1 MRIRCGTILAAAL
14 VALAVGAMA
23 GWFAAGAWGERKC
36 GNVEL
41 WKCGNVETAKVD
53 RARSPVSPERS
64 EPRKRWLQGCSPD
77 GRVCRTPA
85 RASASRTA
93 CGWGISATADAG
105 ESKVSEAELAALRD
119 KAALLDK
126 ELKVL
131 LDARARKAKA
141 DAQKAGGGDSQKDK
155 PEVSADEALEKCE
168 TYGELKRRYP
178 NVWREWHGKMSVHAT
193 RVLKK
198 YDSWRGYMSGLD
210 VSSMTD
216 EERENHARMME
227 IYERRHALMRE
238 TELCEDDEMTVARFK
253 ENRDEMD
260 RLDEEVRGLL
270 VAERNTLLRITAE
283 NLGRRLGWQD
293 ADTAE
298 LAETLRAV
306 GDVVSGDLTN

>member
-1 MRIRCGTILAAAL
+1 MT
-14 VALAVGAMA
+14 
-23 GWFAAGAWGERKC
+23 
-36 GNVEL
+36 
-41 WKCGNVETAKVD
+41 
-53 RARSPVSPERS
+53 
-64 EPRKRWLQGCSPD
+64 
-77 GRVCRTPA
+77 
-85 RASASRTA
+85 
-93 CGWGISATADAG
+93 
-105 ESKVSEAELAALRD
+105 EAELAALRD
-119 KAALLDK
+119 KAASLDK
-126 ELKVL
+126 ELKEL
-131 LDARARKAKA
+131 LAARERKAKA

-216 EERENHARMME
+216 EERENHTRMME
-227 IYERRHALMRE
+227 IYEKKHALMRE
-238 TELCEDDEMTVARFK
+238 TELCADDEMTVARFK
-253 ENRDEMD
+253 ENRDEME
-260 RLDEEVRGLL
+260 RLDEEGRKLM

-306 GDVVSGDLTN
+306 GDATSGDMTN

>member
-1 MRIRCGTILAAAL
+1 MRIRSGTIF
-14 VALAVGAMA
+14 VVVIALAVGAAA

-41 WKCGNVETAKVD
+41 WKCGNVETAKVG
-53 RARSPVSPERS
+53 RARSPSATN
-64 EPRKRWLQGCSPD
+64 
-77 GRVCRTPA
+77 GRASRTPA

-93 CGWGISATADAG
+93 CGWGISATADAAA
-105 ESKVSEAELAALRD
+105 EKPNVTDAELAALRD
-119 KAALLDK
+119 KAASLDK
-126 ELKVL
+126 ELKEL
-131 LDARARKAKA
+131 LAARERKAKA

-198 YDSWRGYMSGLD
+198 YDSWRGFMSELD

-227 IYERRHALMRE
+227 IYERKHALMRE
-238 TELCEDDEMTVARFK
+238 TELCADDEMTVARFK
-253 ENRDEMD
+253 ENRDEME
-260 RLDEEVRGLL
+260 RLDEEGRKLM

-283 NLGRRLGWQD
+283 NLGHRLGWQE

-298 LAETLRAV
+298 FAETLRAV
-306 GDVVSGDLTN
+306 GDVVSGDTMN